1 MRVSRGFVI
10 GLAFLFSLPL
20 FAQMDKIVIPAGT
33 PEDQALQAIT
43 AESDE
48 QKKLPMYEDFIQ
60 KFASNPAAV
69 AYGNWQLSQAY
80 DATGDTQ
87 KAIAYG
93 DKALTGSP
101 KNMDILV
108 SQVNILQ
115 KVKDHAKI
123 VECATRGG
131 EVYNSLDKQPKPADM
146 SDADFAAR
154 VESDKGSAKP
164 SYEFLEA
171 AAYNAIA
178 EESDAKARMSY
189 IEKFTPAFP
198 NSRFGDGITA
208 YAMAA
213 LADLKDMNRLVA
225 YGEKTLAANPSH
237 VPSLLLLASAYVD
250 DPKPGS
256 LAKAVGYAQKAVAAA
271 KADAADADNARKI
284 SAGVAHST
292 LGYAYMKQ
300 DKTPASVPELKSA
313 VTLLRGLDEQ
323 QFAIAAYRLGYA
335 YGKLNRMAEA
345 REILQEAVKI
355 QGPVQQMSKDLLA
368 KVSATRT
375 AAK

>member
-1 MRVSRGFVI
+1 
-10 GLAFLFSLPL
+10 
-20 FAQMDKIVIPAGT
+20 
-33 PEDQALQAIT
+33 
-43 AESDE
+43 
-48 QKKLPMYEDFIQ
+48 MYEDFIQ

-108 SQVNILQ
+108 SQANILQ

-198 NSRFGDGITA
+198 NSRFGDGITSS
-208 YAMAA
+208 
-213 LADLKDMNRLVA
+213 V
-225 YGEKTLAANPSH
+225 
-237 VPSLLLLASAYVD
+237 V
-250 DPKPGS
+250 
-256 LAKAVGYAQKAVAAA
+256 VGQ
-271 KADAADADNARKI
+271 RI
-284 SAGVAHST
+284 
-292 LGYAYMKQ
+292 
-300 DKTPASVPELKSA
+300 
-313 VTLLRGLDEQ
+313 RG
-323 QFAIAAYRLGYA
+323 
-335 YGKLNRMAEA
+335 
-345 REILQEAVKI
+345 
-355 QGPVQQMSKDLLA
+355 
-368 KVSATRT
+368 
-375 AAK
+375 

>member
-1 MRVSRGFVI
+1 MRVSRRLIV
-10 GLAFLFSLPL
+10 GLAFLFSLPV

-33 PEDQALQAIT
+33 PEDQALSAIT
-43 AESDE
+43 AEPDE
-48 QKKLPMYEDFIQ
+48 AKKLPMYEDFIQ

-93 DKALTGSP
+93 DKALAGSP
-101 KNMDILV
+101 KDMDILV

-123 VECATRGG
+123 VEYGTRGG
-131 EVYNSLDKQPKPADM
+131 EVYNSLDKQPKPADIN
-146 SDADFAAR
+146 DADFAAR
-154 VESDKGSAKP
+154 VESDKSSAKP

-178 EESDAKARMSY
+178 EETDARARMSY

-198 NSRFGDGITA
+198 NSRFGDGITS

-213 LADLKDMNRLVA
+213 LVDLKDMNRLVA
-225 YGEKTLAANPSH
+225 YGEKTLATNPNH
-237 VPSLLLLASAYVD
+237 VPSLLLLAGAYVD
-250 DPKPGS
+250 DAKPGS
-256 LAKAVGYAQKAVAAA
+256 LAKSVTYAQRAIAAA
-271 KADAADADNARKI
+271 KADAPDADNARKI

-313 VTLLRGLDEQ
+313 TALLRGMDEQ

-345 REILQEAVKI
+345 REILQEAIKI

-368 KVSATRT
+368 KVSTTKT

>member
-1 MRVSRGFVI
+1 MRVSRWLVV
-10 GLAFLFSLPL
+10 GLGVLFSFPL
-20 FAQMDKIVIPAGT
+20 NAQMDKIVIPAGT

-48 QKKLPMYEDFIQ
+48 QKKLPMYEDFLQ

-93 DKALTGSP
+93 EKALAGSP
-101 KNMDILV
+101 RNLDILV

-115 KVKDHAKI
+115 KAKDRGKI
-123 VECATRGG
+123 VEYATRGG
-131 EVYNSLDKQPKPADM
+131 EIYNSLSKQAKPADM
-146 SDADFAAR
+146 SDADFTTR
-154 VESDKGSAKP
+154 VESDRSAAKG

-171 AAYNAIA
+171 TAYNAIV
-178 EESDAKARMSY
+178 EENDAKTRMSY

-198 NSRFGDGITA
+198 DSRFADGITS

-213 LADLKDMNRLVA
+213 LSDLKDMNRLVA
-225 YGEKTLAANPSH
+225 YGEKTLATNPNH
-237 VPSLLLLASAYVD
+237 LPTLLLLAGAYVD
-250 DPKPGS
+250 DPKMGS
-256 LAKAVGYAQKAVAAA
+256 LAKAITYSQKAIAAA
-271 KADAADADNARKI
+271 KADAPDADNSRKI
-284 SAGVAHST
+284 SAGLAHST
-292 LGYAYMKQ
+292 LGYAYLKQ
-300 DKTPASVPELKSA
+300 DKAAAAVPELKSG
-313 VTLLRGLDEQ
+313 VTLLRGQDEQ
-323 QFAIAAYRLGYA
+323 QFAIAAYRLGFA

-368 KVSATRT
+368 KVGTTKT